1 MAIVT
6 SIPIVS
12 FDLNIFLVVLSA
24 LLILTLLLS
33 LIYLFVLKNTKLLK
47 SFKIRNKDL

>member
-1 MAIVT
+1 MVSVT

-33 LIYLFVLKNTKLLK
+33 LIYLFVLRKY
-47 SFKIRNKDL
+47 KIIKVIQNNE

>member
-1 MAIVT
+1 MVSFT

-24 LLILTLLLS
+24 LLILTLLFS
-33 LIYLFVLKNTKLLK
+33 LIYLFVLREYKIIKATK
-47 SFKIRNKDL
+47 

>member
-1 MAIVT
+1 MVSIT

-24 LLILTLLLS
+24 LLILTLLFS
-33 LIYLFVLKNTKLLK
+33 LIYLFVLRKY
-47 SFKIRNKDL
+47 KIIKVIQNKE